1 LLISLHGIPQRYAD
15 EGDAYPEHCA
25 ATAAALAAELDLAD
39 GEWLLAFQSRFGRE
53 PWLQPYTDVTLEE
66 WGRAGVGHVQV
77 ICPGF
82 SADCLETLEEI
93 EVENRDTFLEAGGR
107 EYHYIP
113 ALNTRSDHIEALAGL
128 VERHVTDWG

>member
-1 LLISLHGIPQRYAD
+1 
-15 EGDAYPEHCA
+15 
-25 ATAAALAAELDLAD
+25 
-39 GEWLLAFQSRFGRE
+39 
-53 PWLQPYTDVTLEE
+53 
-66 WGRAGVGHVQV
+66 V

-113 ALNTRSDHIEALAGL
+113 ALNTRPDHIEALAGL